1 MDNLLLTV
9 IRQWNLI
16 SMFSTSDENYRTGR
30 MLLLKDGGGSMHAP
44 NKPFLRST
52 FFSKWE

>member
-16 SMFSTSDENYRTGR
+16 SMFNTSDENYRTGR

-44 NKPFLRST
+44 NKLFLRST